1 MRWGFSV
8 SVTQYWLLKEAYKM
22 PLSSHCQT
30 NNNMKIETINIIN
43 ERVLGWDSLTF
54 KTRSNYE
61 DCINGMIDY
70 VADKELEVEFN
81 HQAFSTNETDCTDSI
96 SMFCSATFKSIIMD
110 NCIAW
115 KEGEIITINLLKR
128 TPTNIGCSKVAR
140 NNN

>member
-1 MRWGFSV
+1 
-8 SVTQYWLLKEAYKM
+8 
-22 PLSSHCQT
+22 
-30 NNNMKIETINIIN
+30 MKIETINIIN
-43 ERVLGWDSLTF
+43 GRVLGWDSLTF
-54 KTRSNYE
+54 NTMSDYE

-81 HQAFSTNETDCTDSI
+81 HQAFSTNETDCKDSI

-115 KEGEIITINLLKR
+115 KEGEIITINLLEG
-128 TPTNIGCSKVAR
+128 TPTNIGCSKAAR

>member
-1 MRWGFSV
+1 
-8 SVTQYWLLKEAYKM
+8 
-22 PLSSHCQT
+22 
-30 NNNMKIETINIIN
+30 MKIETINIIN
-43 ERVLGWDSLTF
+43 GRVLGWDSLTF
-54 KTRSNYE
+54 NTMSDYE

-81 HQAFSTNETDCTDSI
+81 HQALSTNETDCKDSI

-115 KEGEIITINLLKR
+115 KEGEIITINLLER

>member
-1 MRWGFSV
+1 
-8 SVTQYWLLKEAYKM
+8 
-22 PLSSHCQT
+22 
-30 NNNMKIETINIIN
+30 MKTIETITIIN
-43 ERVLGWDSLTF
+43 GSLFGKDSITF
-54 KTRSNYE
+54 NTMSDYE

-96 SMFCSATFKSIIMD
+96 SMFCSATFKSIIMY

-115 KEGEIITINLLKR
+115 KEGEIIIINLLEG

>member
-1 MRWGFSV
+1 
-8 SVTQYWLLKEAYKM
+8 
-22 PLSSHCQT
+22 
-30 NNNMKIETINIIN
+30 MKIETINIIN
-43 ERVLGWDSLTF
+43 GRVLGWDSLTF
-54 KTRSNYE
+54 ETRSDYE

-70 VADKELEVEFN
+70 VADKELKVEFD

-96 SMFCSATFKSIIMD
+96 SMFFSATFKSIIMD

-115 KEGEIITINLLKR
+115 KEGEIITINLLEG